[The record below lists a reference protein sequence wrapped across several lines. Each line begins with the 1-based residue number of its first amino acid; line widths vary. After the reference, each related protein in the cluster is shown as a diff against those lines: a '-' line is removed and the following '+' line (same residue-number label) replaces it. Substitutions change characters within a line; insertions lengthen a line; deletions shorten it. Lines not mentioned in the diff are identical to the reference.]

1 MIYCYYKTHTGYE
14 FAAEY
19 HCDEDAQRA
28 ARGLLE
34 KYGFIYADGL
44 GNATPCDIWAALS
57 KNSHRIF
64 LAFCAPI
71 VSLWRRAESQHP
83 PPSRYCENSQGFRL
97 TSTDEGRLIDFV
109 FRPLHVNQPVNRLLV
124 WCF

>member
-57 KNSHRIF
+57 KNLMTVPPVYFYTREDAEREAVKHNY
-64 LAFCAPI
+64 A
-71 VSLWRRAESQHP
+71 SLLHLLR
-83 PPSRYCENSQGFRL
+83 NSSKQRKD
-97 TSTDEGRLIDFV
+97 S
-109 FRPLHVNQPVNRLLV
+109 
-124 WCF
+124 